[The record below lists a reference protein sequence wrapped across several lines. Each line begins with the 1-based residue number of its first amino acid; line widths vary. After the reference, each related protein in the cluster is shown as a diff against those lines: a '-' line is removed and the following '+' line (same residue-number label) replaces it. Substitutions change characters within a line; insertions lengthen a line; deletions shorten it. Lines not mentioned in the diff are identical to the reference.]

1 MRVRHEGISIFLRRK
16 HFRNLWLGSVISGL
30 GNELG
35 SAAVL
40 WMVLDITHSPA
51 AVGLISLCV
60 GVPAAIVNPFAGVL
74 GDRFSRSRMMVLGN
88 VLLALIYGGIA
99 AASRMGTHWIWMSYV
114 LLVLSSIVSPLTSTG
129 RSQLI
134 AELLPESERTAAN
147 FFDDVYL
154 HITWLVGPAIAGL
167 SVAWL
172 GYEPVLILDAVSFI
186 LCAIFLF
193 SIPSSLHTPGTPFSQ
208 LSKNLLD
215 GVKMLKEG
223 RLLLQLAGLTFFFN
237 FFFGVYSIVL
247 PLMAR
252 NHFGGA
258 KAYGLLWSA
267 FAVGSFIGGIIFSR
281 KPWKWAI
288 GPSLATVIVLWGIL
302 TGLLVLAHEYWMV
315 LGIMLVNGLVYTP
328 YEPLYKTIIQQMVP
342 LRMQAKVSSTI
353 QPITG
358 LGQPT
363 GSWLSG
369 LLATPIGLTG
379 LTLAS
384 GIATV
389 IVGCVT
395 FMTPRIRNYKNSRTD
410 GSISSSV

>member
-1 MRVRHEGISIFLRRK
+1 MTVRHEGISIFLRRK

-30 GNELG
+30 GSELG
-35 SAAVL
+35 GAAVL
-40 WMVLDITHSPA
+40 WMVLDITHSAA

-60 GVPAAIVNPFAGVL
+60 GLPAALVSPFAGVL

-99 AASRMGTHWIWMSYV
+99 GVSRMGVHWIWVSYV
-114 LLVLSSIVSPLTSTG
+114 LLALGSTVSPLTSTG

-134 AELLPESERTAAN
+134 AELLPDNERTAAN

-154 HITWLVGPAIAGL
+154 HVTWLVGPAIAGL

-172 GYEPVLILDAVSFI
+172 GYQPVLVLDAVSFV

-193 SIPSSLHTPGTPFSQ
+193 SIPSSLHTPGTQLSQ
-208 LSKNLLD
+208 LAKNLLD
-215 GVKMLKEG
+215 GVNMLRSQ

-237 FFFGVYSIVL
+237 FFFGVYAVVL

-252 NHFGGA
+252 NDFGGA

-281 KPWKWAI
+281 KSWKWAM
-288 GPSLATVIVLWGIL
+288 GPSMAVVIILWGLL
-302 TGLLVLAHEYWMV
+302 TGVLAFTHQYWMV
-315 LGIMLVNGLVYTP
+315 LCIMLANGLVYTP
-328 YEPLYKTIIQQMVP
+328 YEPLYKTIIQQIVP

-353 QPITG
+353 RPITG

-369 LLATPIGLTG
+369 LLAAPIGTVG

-384 GIATV
+384 GVATV
-389 IVGCVT
+389 VVGCAT
-395 FMTPRIRNYKNSRTD
+395 YLTPRIRNYQHRKPCK
-410 GSISSSV
+410 